1 MNAEKILAALAGN
14 ASYSFEFDVT
24 AGIVENDIIGKSGI
38 NYTKK
43 AGLSSPCL
51 FNDLISRFF
60 GEEIKCR
67 FLNNS
72 RKSLFQASIC

>member
-38 NYTKK
+38 NYTY
-43 AGLSSPCL
+43 
-51 FNDLISRFF
+51 ISRT
-60 GEEIKCR
+60 
-67 FLNNS
+67 FLA
-72 RKSLFQASIC
+72 LLV